1 MICFFGGAC
10 RGTAWGGTITALPD
24 PALVPCRRAPGAPQQ
39 LNAGSASVSTALRP
53 CPGSI
58 RAGPTHPNVIWMLRV
73 SPCPGTGIPAL
84 SRCCG
89 VAGAGPE
96 PPVGLS
102 HIGRLLRFLPA
113 AVSLF
118 FFFFFPRSPV
128 FPLQPAHCAAGWS
141 SWVECFRLKYNFS
154 AFKSLRSSLPPLPPR
169 RPAPP
174 TRDNLMDYSVGLRG
188 SP

>member
-1 MICFFGGAC
+1 MQFQCPGRRSLVSVICFFGGAC

-24 PALVPCRRAPGAPQQ
+24 PALVPCRRAPGAPRQ

-73 SPCPGTGIPAL
+73 SPCPGTGSPAL

-113 AVSLF
+113 AVSF
-118 FFFFFPRSPV
+118 FFFF
-128 FPLQPAHCAAGWS
+128 
-141 SWVECFRLKYNFS
+141 
-154 AFKSLRSSLPPLPPR
+154 SSLPGIPFTTSSLCC
-169 RPAPP
+169 
-174 TRDNLMDYSVGLRG
+174 GLEQLG
-188 SP
+188 GVFQAQV